1 MQRQGLLL
9 LILAALSAVGLAT
22 ILGAFAPELSTAAQ
36 FGWGLFLMFL
46 PLCLAMALWREWVW
60 AGIACV
66 VYGTIGLALDL
77 ATVISILGGKGGTN
91 RMLALSAIS
100 GCLNFLLIVF
110 GGRAFW
116 NALQGV
122 GPGGSHPPN
131 PPSPSSSSAS
141 SPN

>member
-1 MQRQGLLL
+1 
-9 LILAALSAVGLAT
+9 
-22 ILGAFAPELSTAAQ
+22 
-36 FGWGLFLMFL
+36 MFL
-46 PLCLAMALWREWVW
+46 PLCLAGALWREWTW
-60 AGIACV
+60 AGMACV

-77 ATVISILGGKGGTN
+77 ATVISILGGKGETD

-100 GCLNFLLIVF
+100 GALNLSLIVF

-122 GPGGSHPPN
+122 RPPGSHPPN

>member
-1 MQRQGLLL
+1 MQHQALLL
-9 LILAALSAVGLAT
+9 LLLAALSIVGLTT
-22 ILGAFAPELSTAAQ
+22 ILGAFSPELSTAAQ
-36 FGWGLFLMFL
+36 IGWGLFLLFL
-46 PLCLAMALWREWVW
+46 PLFLASALWREWTW
-60 AGIACV
+60 AAMACV

-91 RMLALSAIS
+91 RMLVLSALS

-110 GGRAFW
+110 GGRSFW

-122 GPGGSHPPN
+122 RPRGSHPPN